1 MYFHLYFGYGK
12 KAEFIEEVV
21 SDEDGVIDPE
31 SNVAAFRI
39 TVDLSEYFQ
48 EQASCLLWVPKPRG
62 TRTVRWLARRLRRAA
77 ALRERFCLLCD
88 SHTLPPDEPLRLLR
102 PGDALRVVRVE
113 HEWQRVFSFK
123 GERAPIASPPKPK
136 KRRKTNTV
144 EAEPAT
150 LAPVAQSKPTQEL
163 TFVSKPKPAQD
174 LSVVSKAKP
183 LLPPPEPLLPCS
195 RPIFS
200 PAVFQPPS
208 VQPTTSSAPITK
220 PPSQDDELQRVK
232 RRALALLQKVEGEFR
247 QENERDGGEDE
258 TDGAGNEW
266 PSAKKRRRRVRR
278 RRALPPIDFEQELIL
293 STTKSSNSVLS
304 ASPEPSLAP
313 AIPITSTTVIEPHST
328 TQPILASPAILAP
341 SLPMQP
347 SILASPSFPMVTLSL
362 TSPPGPVVLREEIT
376 PRLPRLIRALDIT
389 DPEDISQASQEISAS
404 TAPAPL
410 PQTAVHC
417 I

>member
-1 MYFHLYFGYGK
+1 MKYEK
-12 KAEFIEEVV
+12 EVV

-123 GERAPIASPPKPK
+123 GERAPTASPPKPK

-144 EAEPAT
+144 EAEPPT

-163 TFVSKPKPAQD
+163 TF
-174 LSVVSKAKP
+174 VSKAKP

-304 ASPEPSLAP
+304 SASPEPSLAP
-313 AIPITSTTVIEPHST
+313 AIPITSATVIEPHST
-328 TQPILASPAILAP
+328 TQPILASPAIPHHLSHAAFYP
-341 SLPMQP
+341 RVTFFPHGN
-347 SILASPSFPMVTLSL
+347 SIFNISPWPR
-362 TSPPGPVVLREEIT
+362 GIERGNN

-410 PQTAVHC
+410 PQTASDNLLFLFLPRNETWWRGEVPYPL
-417 I
+417 